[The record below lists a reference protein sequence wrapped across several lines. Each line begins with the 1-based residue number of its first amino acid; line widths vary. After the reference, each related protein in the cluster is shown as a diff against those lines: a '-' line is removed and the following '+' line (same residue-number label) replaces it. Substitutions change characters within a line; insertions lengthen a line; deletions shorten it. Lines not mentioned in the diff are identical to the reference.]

1 MKFLNAK
8 TAFSCLAA
16 LTLTSLAW
24 AQSGRDAGASAAG
37 KAPKKEKNQVVKTY
51 SDEAKAQAQM
61 QRVFEE
67 GLDVRIKDI
76 ARFRGVRS
84 NQLMGY
90 GLVVGLGGTGDSQKT
105 PFTSTL
111 IANAMR
117 KFGTVVDPQ
126 AMNLKNVATVSIIAE
141 LPPFASP
148 GNNIDVTVQ
157 SIGDA
162 KSLEG
167 GILLQAALFGAG
179 DDQNAIAVA
188 QGPVTVGGFNAS
200 GGGSSTQKNHV
211 TVGRV
216 SSGAIVERSV
226 PYQMVFPGNVM
237 YLELEQGDITTA
249 ERIAAKLQQKFSYYR
264 IKAIDGGTVAL
275 QIPTNVSPMR
285 TMAEVENT
293 IVKADIPA
301 VVTIN
306 ERTGTIT
313 ISGNVKLGPAIV
325 ARGSLKVIIR
335 ETNEAGQQA
344 PFTTSPPPTVTNTE
358 VSARESEVQIGVI
371 GPSSTLSDLAKLFQ
385 KLKVSATD
393 MIAILD
399 QLRAQ
404 GALKARVKVL

>member
-1 MKFLNAK
+1 MKLL
-8 TAFSCLAA
+8 SVSIIAA
-16 LTLTSLAW
+16 LVVIAPGQGAPASKAGGPAKVAAKPQKNPVVTLGPEDKINAEI
-24 AQSGRDAGASAAG
+24 R
-37 KAPKKEKNQVVKTY
+37 
-51 SDEAKAQAQM
+51 
-61 QRVFEE
+61 RVNEE

-90 GLVVGLGGTGDSQKT
+90 GLVVGLNGSGDTQKT
-105 PFTSTL
+105 PFTATL
-111 IANAMR
+111 MANAMR
-117 KFGTVVDPQ
+117 KFGTLVNPS

-148 GNNIDVTVQ
+148 GNSIDVTVQ

-167 GILLQAALFGAG
+167 GILLQAGLFGAK
-179 DDQNAIAVA
+179 DEANAIAVA
-188 QGPVTVGGFNAS
+188 QGPITVGGFNAS
-200 GGGSSTQKNHV
+200 GGGSSVQKNHV

-226 PYQMVFPGNVM
+226 PYQMVFTGNTM
-237 YLELEQGDITTA
+237 YLELDQGDITTA
-249 ERIAAKLQQKFSYYR
+249 ERIASKLQQKFASYR
-264 IKAIDGGTVAL
+264 IKAVDGGTVAIQLPL
-275 QIPTNVSPMR
+275 QANPLHA
-285 TMAEVENT
+285 MAQIETTV
-293 IVKADIPA
+293 VKADIPA

-335 ETNEAGQQA
+335 ERTEVGSQA
-344 PFTTSPPPTVTNTE
+344 PFTNNPPIPVTNTE
-358 VSARESEVQIGVI
+358 VTAKESEVQIGVLS
-371 GPSSTLSDLAKLFQ
+371 PNTTLTDLAKLFQ
-385 KLKVSATD
+385 KLRVSATD

-399 QLRAQ
+399 QLKAQ
-404 GALKARVKVL
+404 GALKAKVKVL